1 MRETWRLPEQSLSL
15 LPRFSVQ
22 HVLVEYDGPQI
33 VTAVLA
39 DTDSGEPGSGGLYL
53 GVASDDDEKLVR
65 WILGPITSTEYKA
78 LIDGTETL
86 RDALLKPQIFVL
98 DADTEYDWEPRRAW
112 ICDGNQL
119 GDDHFPGRGALLP
132 TASRQELAQSLHAVA
147 DAPEWCFDGPSVG
160 ALGIGFR
167 ALSDVLD
174 VFQRLWNAFAQ
185 FQSPDGPK
193 ASGRPKAEVVERTA
207 LRLAGA
213 GTGSL
218 VLQVN
223 PADMGMYQQ
232 VAEHFE
238 ALVRASADPAA
249 LAEELGRLGPRVQ
262 GRYNELL
269 ASLARHDLQVWA
281 RRPGRAAFLSAS
293 IASRVLRDWPQDM
306 KSESSQTEA
315 IGHFIGFDM
324 DPGSFTFYD
333 ELRDKTYSGPVH
345 AEANRSVTVGP
356 DVRYV
361 VLLDVTMQTA
371 AMERFRQTYT
381 LRSITQI
388 PRAPRPASDTGPFK
402 G

>member
-1 MRETWRLPEQSLSL
+1 MRETWHLPDQPLSSP
-15 LPRFSVQ
+15 PRFSTQ
-22 HVLVEYDGPQI
+22 QVLVEYGGPQI

-39 DTDSGEPGSGGLYL
+39 DANALMPGSCGLYL
-53 GVASDDDEKLVR
+53 GVASDEEDELVR
-65 WILGPITSTEYKA
+65 WVLGPITQTEYKA

-86 RDALLKPQIFVL
+86 RDALLKPQVYVL
-98 DADTEYDWEPRRAW
+98 DVDVDDDWEPRRAW

-119 GDDHFPGRGALLP
+119 GDDHLPRRGALLP
-132 TASRQELAQSLHAVA
+132 TASRQELAHALPAEA
-147 DAPEWCFDGPSVG
+147 DVPEWRIDGPSVG
-160 ALGIGFR
+160 AVGVGFR

-185 FQSPDGPK
+185 SLSPDGPK

-207 LRLAGA
+207 LRLASAGA
-213 GTGSL
+213 GSL

-223 PADMGMYQQ
+223 PVDMDMYQQ

-249 LAEELGRLGPRVQ
+249 LAEELARLGPRVQ

-269 ASLARHDLQVWA
+269 ANLARHDLQVWA

-293 IASRVLRDWPQDM
+293 IASRVLRDWPQEM
-306 KSESSQTEA
+306 KSESSRTEA

-333 ELRDKTYSGPVH
+333 ELRDKTYSGSVH
-345 AEANRSVTVGP
+345 AEANKSVTVGT

-361 VLLDVTMQTA
+361 VLLDVTMQTT

-381 LRSITQI
+381 LRAITQI
-388 PRAPRPASDTGPFK
+388 PRAPRSASDAELFEG
-402 G
+402 